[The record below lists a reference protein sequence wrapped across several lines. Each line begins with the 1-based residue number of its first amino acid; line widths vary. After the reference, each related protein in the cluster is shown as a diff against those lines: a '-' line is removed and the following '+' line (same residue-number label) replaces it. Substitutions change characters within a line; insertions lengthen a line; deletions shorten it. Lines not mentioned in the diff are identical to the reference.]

1 LEVGRSTAVVR
12 TIPSPPLAIADITL
26 GSKKVLKP
34 AEFQEFE
41 LEEKTVLSHNTAM
54 YASLICREQCS

>member
-1 LEVGRSTAVVR
+1 
-12 TIPSPPLAIADITL
+12 
-26 GSKKVLKP
+26 VLKP

-54 YASLICREQCS
+54 YVLPPCEE